1 MKKVAIVKDALRNMP
16 HLIIL
21 EEDQQIKSIPVT
33 EFGKKIAE
41 QSIINS
47 SINTKSIPDGFL
59 LTKFNSVTP
68 EIESFIK
75 NGNFEQNI
83 DIYEKAIKSKT
94 IKIKS
99 IRVKNMQKVAIIGIA
114 EKSLSSFKTIKE
126 KESII
131 DFKTRLFL
139 NNIKTSSIISLV
151 KSGKIALDKEAM
163 EVKFKKSLPLSELT
177 AELVQE
183 QIPHGVRRRAFNLQE
198 KELEAASSKRL
209 SRRAKSLSAEF
220 SRTEVSGVAQ
230 RIYKSPLSR
239 LRQHG

>member
-59 LTKFNSVTP
+59 LTTFKVITP
-68 EIESFIK
+68 EIELFIK
-75 NGNFEQNI
+75 NGNFEQNT
-83 DIYEKAIKSKT
+83 DVYENAIKST
-94 IKIKS
+94 NVKIKS
-99 IRVKNMQKVAIIGIA
+99 TRVKNMQQVAIIGIA

-183 QIPHGVRRRAFNLQE
+183 QIPNGVRRRAFYREE
-198 KELEAASSKRL
+198 KELEVASSKRL

-220 SRTEVSGVAQ
+220 SKTEVSGVAQ

-239 LRQHG
+239 LRQYG